1 MRRLRLHR
9 LPCKVIWIS
18 RQAMKI
24 FLFVV
29 ESSVVILTLGCL
41 TTVLVLTVKTFVMS
55 LRAYYEA

>member
-55 LRAYYEA
+55 LRAYYKA